1 MEEGFVAAPDVLS
14 TGDLLASI
22 VITVVLMIFSA
33 FFSGSETAM
42 TAASRARMHQLEK
55 DGEPRAKH
63 VNWLMKHRE
72 QMVGTVLLGNTFV
85 NIASSALVTTV
96 LLTIFGNA
104 GVAAATL
111 ITTALVLVFC
121 EVLPKTYA
129 ITNADSMA
137 LRVGRAVRYAVVV
150 FSPIVDAVA
159 WLVAIMLKAMGVK
172 SQGLVED
179 REEAAEAAHEELR
192 GAIDLHHIQGAVGT
206 SDRNMLGGIL
216 DLKDLQVAD
225 VMIHRKNMTMIDGDL
240 APEEML
246 DRVLSQPHTRLP
258 VYKGDLDNIIG
269 VLHAKDLL
277 RALSRNQGNIKA
289 VNVMALAGKPWFIP
303 DTTPLGDQLRAFLQ
317 RRTHFA
323 LVVDEYGALQGL
335 ITLED
340 ILEEI
345 VGEIRDEHDLPVSGI
360 RQQPDGTT
368 NVDGW
373 VTIRELNRVMNWNLP
388 DQEATTIAGLVIHEA
403 QTIPDIGQVFSFHGF
418 KFEIL
423 RRQRNQITALR
434 VTPPQ
439 QVAAQAASHTA

>member
-1 MEEGFVAAPDVLS
+1 MEESLIPAHELS
-14 TGDLLASI
+14 GSDLLFSI
-22 VITVVLMIFSA
+22 GLTIVLMAFSA

-55 DGEPRAKH
+55 DGEKRAKA
-63 VNWLMKHRE
+63 VNWLLSHRE
-72 QMVGTVLLGNTFV
+72 QMVGAVLLGNTFV
-85 NIASSALVTTV
+85 NIASSSIVTSV

-104 GVAAATL
+104 GVAVATI

-129 ITNADSMA
+129 ITNADNTA
-137 LRVGRAVRYAVVV
+137 LWLGRPVRFAVSV
-150 FSPIVDAVA
+150 FSPVVTVVA
-159 WLVAIMLKAMGVK
+159 WLVDHMLRAMGVK

-179 REEAAEAAHEELR
+179 KEEVAHEELR
-192 GAIDLHHIQGAVGT
+192 GAIDLHHIQGSVET
-206 SDRNMLGGIL
+206 SDRNMFAGVL

-240 APEEML
+240 PPEEVL
-246 DRVLSQPHTRLP
+246 DRLLSQPHTRLP
-258 VYKGDLDNIIG
+258 VYKGDPDNIIG

-277 RALSRNQGNIKA
+277 RALSRAQGNIKA
-289 VNVMALAGKPWFIP
+289 VSVMAIAAKPWFIP
-303 DTTPLGDQLRAFLQ
+303 DTTMLTDQLRWFLQ

-345 VGEIRDEHDLPVSGI
+345 VGEIRDEHDVPVSGV
-360 RQQPDGTT
+360 RPQPDGTT

-373 VTIRELNRVMNWNLP
+373 VTIRELNRAMNWNLP
-388 DQEATTIAGLVIHEA
+388 DEEATTVAGLVIHEA
-403 QTIPDIGQVFSFHGF
+403 QTIPEVGQIFSFHGF

-423 RRQRNQITALR
+423 RKQRNQITALHISR
-434 VTPPQ
+434 LPPPSSDTTSS
-439 QVAAQAASHTA
+439 AA

>member
-1 MEEGFVAAPDVLS
+1 MEESLIPAHELS
-14 TGDLLASI
+14 GSDLLFSI
-22 VITVVLMIFSA
+22 GLTIVLMAFSA

-55 DGEPRAKH
+55 DGEKRAKA
-63 VNWLMKHRE
+63 VNWLLGHRE
-72 QMVGTVLLGNTFV
+72 QMVGAVLLGNTFV
-85 NIASSALVTTV
+85 NIASSSIVTSV

-129 ITNADSMA
+129 ITNADNTA
-137 LRVGRAVRYAVVV
+137 LWLGRPVRFAVRV
-150 FSPIVDAVA
+150 FSPVVTVVAWIVDH
-159 WLVAIMLKAMGVK
+159 LLRLLGVQ

-179 REEAAEAAHEELR
+179 KEEVAHEELR
-192 GAIDLHHIQGAVGT
+192 GAIDLHHIQGSVETA
-206 SDRNMLGGIL
+206 DRNMFAGVL
-216 DLKDLQVAD
+216 DLKNLQVAD

-240 APEEML
+240 PPEEVL
-246 DRVLSQPHTRLP
+246 DRLLSQPHTRLP
-258 VYKGDLDNIIG
+258 VYKGDPDNIIG

-277 RALSRNQGNIKA
+277 RALSRAQGNIKA
-289 VNVMALAGKPWFIP
+289 VSVMAIAAKPWFIP
-303 DTTPLGDQLRAFLQ
+303 DSTMLTDQLRAFLQ

-345 VGEIRDEHDLPVSGI
+345 VGEIRDEHDVPVSGV
-360 RQQPDGTT
+360 RPQPDGTT

-373 VTIRELNRVMNWNLP
+373 VTIRDLNRAMNWNLP
-388 DQEATTIAGLVIHEA
+388 DEEATTVAGLVIHEA
-403 QTIPDIGQVFSFHGF
+403 QAIPEVGQIFAFHGF
-418 KFEIL
+418 KFEVL
-423 RRQRNQITALR
+423 RKQRNQVTALR
-434 VTPPQ
+434 ISRLQPATSDTT
-439 QVAAQAASHTA
+439 SHSA